1 MIGRARAVIGVQLV
15 LGTAVL
21 VLAGIGYAGE
31 RDALVVVAVLVV
43 GSVGLSQ
50 VLPAL
55 LSVLLLRQGRTSA
68 ALLVSGTAAFVPGV
82 MIVFLTLTGDPRAA
96 GWSSW
101 WCSALAL
108 AGLGFHQLVVRSR
121 LV

>member
-1 MIGRARAVIGVQLV
+1 MIGRARAVIGAQLI

-31 RDALVVVAVLVV
+31 RDALVVVAVLVI

-55 LSVLLLRQGRTSA
+55 LSVLLIRRGLTSA
-68 ALLVSGTAAFVPGV
+68 ALLVSGAAAFVPGV
-82 MIVFLTLTGDPRAA
+82 MILFLTLTGDPEPQAIILV
-96 GWSSW
+96 G
-101 WCSALAL
+101 LGLLL
-108 AGLGFHQLVVRSR
+108 AGMGFHQLVVRSH
-121 LV
+121 VA

>member
-1 MIGRARAVIGVQLV
+1 LIRRARAVIGVQLV

-31 RDALVVVAVLVV
+31 PDALVVVAVLVV

-55 LSVLLLRQGRTSA
+55 VSVLLIRRGLTSA
-68 ALLVSGTAAFVPGV
+68 ALLISGAAAFVPGV
-82 MIVFLTLTGDPRAA
+82 MILFLTLTGDPEPQAIILV
-96 GWSSW
+96 
-101 WCSALAL
+101 ALGLLL
-108 AGLGFHQLVVRSR
+108 AGMGFHQLVVRSR
-121 LV
+121 VV